1 MKKEIKKIALIL
13 VLVMLVFGNTSCMVV
28 TAAVVGTVQLAGAA
42 IMGVATLVGT
52 GVDMGINYAG
62 DGDVASYDEVDTF

>member
-1 MKKEIKKIALIL
+1 MKKGIKILALIL
-13 VLVMLVFGNTSCMVV
+13 VLVMLAFGNTSCMVM

-42 IMGVATLVGT
+42 VLGVATLVGT
-52 GVDMGINYAG
+52 GVGMGIDYAG